1 MAAYLKFRERF
12 RKPELLVQ
20 EIGVTEG
27 DKVLDYGC
35 GIGSYS
41 IPLAKV
47 VGNSGRVYA
56 LDIHPMAIERVR
68 KRAEKEGL
76 TNIET
81 IQSDLATGI
90 PDVHLDYALLI
101 DVWTWVQEKNELLK
115 EMHRTMKSN
124 AKLIILID
132 HASPD
137 DVKKMV
143 DESNLF
149 SFVRQ
154 EDNVLHYEKE

>member
-12 RKPELLVQ
+12 RKPELFVQ

-27 DKVLDYGC
+27 DRVLDYGC

-47 VGNSGRVYA
+47 VGNSGRIYA

-101 DVWTWVQEKNELLK
+101 DVWTWVQEKRELLK

-137 DVKKMV
+137 DAKKMA

>member
-12 RKPELLVQ
+12 RKPELFVQ
-20 EIGVTEG
+20 NIGVSEG
-27 DKVLDYGC
+27 NRVLDYGC

-41 IPLAKV
+41 IPLAKA

-56 LDIHPMAIERVR
+56 LDIHPIAVERVR
-68 KRAEKEGL
+68 KRAKKDGL

-90 PDVHLDYALLI
+90 PDEDLDYALLI
-101 DVWTWVQEKNELLK
+101 DVWTWVHDKKGLLQ
-115 EMHRTMKSN
+115 EMHRIMKPN

-132 HASPD
+132 HAPPED
-137 DVKKMV
+137 AKKIV

>member
-12 RKPELLVQ
+12 RKPELFVQ

-27 DKVLDYGC
+27 DRVLDYGC

-47 VGNSGRVYA
+47 VGNSGRIYA
-56 LDIHPMAIERVR
+56 LDIHPTAIERVS

-90 PDVHLDYALLI
+90 PDAHLDYALLI
-101 DVWTWVQEKNELLK
+101 DVWTWVQDKRGLLK
-115 EMHRTMKSN
+115 EMHRAMKSN

-132 HASPD
+132 HASPED
-137 DVKKMV
+137 AKKIV